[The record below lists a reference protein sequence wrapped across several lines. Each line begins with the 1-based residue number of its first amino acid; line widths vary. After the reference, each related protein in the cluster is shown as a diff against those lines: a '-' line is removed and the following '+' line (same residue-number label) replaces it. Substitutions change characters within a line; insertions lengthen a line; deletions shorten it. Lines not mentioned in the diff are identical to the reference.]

1 IRACP
6 GVSDV
11 VVVRVP
17 DPHVNEEL
25 CACVMLTSGDV
36 SVEHVRQFVEDIIT
50 SADDPLSPLPRYYVK
65 FQSFP
70 MTDTHKPRRKLIKQQ
85 AVQRAHASHYVQ
97 PSLHAS
103 VLVMSKFITVVE
115 ALKQRAENDGNKPA
129 FIFRDQYGGRR
140 VLPWEQIYRLGGRWA
155 AVLRSGSVGQGHLVM
170 NTLPNSPERVIS
182 ETGILLS
189 GAASLNGQCQLADG
203 SDLLRALRLSRAT
216 AIVLDPDVPNS
227 PWNVLEKRV
236 AITGNSAVTSEELP
250 DLKRVYKVRRNPENV
265 GEDFMAADIELSL
278 SPLGWSGG
286 WTGNTFMSGI
296 TRVLYDVRN
305 GGPPADMAEF
315 VWKSVQ
321 EERCT
326 RLFLLPPV
334 IIGVVQRLNRQG
346 DGAAGSMLR
355 GDWKPDYIFTGGMPI
370 SRTHVQAASILA
382 KEVVT
387 MYGTTEGFV
396 VACYHVPDPDT
407 YVDHEVIICHGV
419 DMRVVDE
426 KDEDTPLPPGQIGN
440 ILVKRRG
447 MFTGYLHDPAA
458 TAAAFTSDGFF
469 RTGDVGKMDARG
481 HLIVEGRG
489 GDAIMRGA
497 YIFYPAWLEARIR
510 ACPDVSDVVVVG
522 VPDPHVNEELCAC
535 VVLTSDG
542 VNVEHVRQ
550 FVEKDIITSADDP
563 LSPRPRYY
571 VRFQSFPMTDTHK
584 PRRKL
589 IKQQAAQRF
598 QRE

>member
-1 IRACP
+1 
-6 GVSDV
+6 
-11 VVVRVP
+11 
-17 DPHVNEEL
+17 
-25 CACVMLTSGDV
+25 
-36 SVEHVRQFVEDIIT
+36 
-50 SADDPLSPLPRYYVK
+50 
-65 FQSFP
+65 
-70 MTDTHKPRRKLIKQQ
+70 
-85 AVQRAHASHYVQ
+85 
-97 PSLHAS
+97 
-103 VLVMSKFITVVE
+103 MSKFITVVE

-265 GEDFMAADIELSL
+265 GEDFMGHLENLEEWFHAEVKPDNTCTVLTTSGSTGFSKLVNFTHGNLIDLLETTPYFLTATSAADIELSL